1 MSDRVAIVTGAGRGI
16 GRAVAVELAR
26 RGYRLALVSRT
37 QRELE
42 ETRALCGGAAKT
54 SSSSFSFVCDVA
66 DAQRVDALVEDVLAN
81 LGRVD
86 VLAHCAGMAVMKSI
100 EQLSIEQWRGML
112 DTNLSSVYFLCR
124 RLWSVFRRQGGGV
137 VVNVS
142 SYAARDP
149 FAGLGAYGAA
159 KAGVNLLGLALAR
172 EGAEIG
178 VRVHTVAPA
187 ATETAML
194 RSLLSADQ
202 LPADKTLEPEAVAR
216 VIVQCICGDLA
227 CSSGEVI
234 YVHK

>member
-1 MSDRVAIVTGAGRGI
+1 MSDRVGLVTGAGRGI

-42 ETRALCGGAAKT
+42 ETHTLCGQAANI
-54 SSSSFSFVCDVA
+54 FSFVCDVA
-66 DAQRVDALVEDVLAN
+66 DAQRVDALVADVLAKF
-81 LGRVD
+81 GRVD
-86 VLAHCAGMAVMKSI
+86 VLAHCAGMVVKKSI
-100 EQLSIEQWRGML
+100 EQLSIDQWRGML
-112 DTNLSSVYFLCR
+112 DTNLSSIYFLCR
-124 RLWSVFRRQGGGV
+124 RLWPVFRRQGGGV

-142 SYAARDP
+142 SYSARDP

-159 KAGVNLLGLALAR
+159 KAGVNVLGLALAR

-194 RSLLSADQ
+194 RSIISEQSVPREQAM
-202 LPADKTLEPEAVAR
+202 PPEAVAK
-216 VIVQCICGDLA
+216 VIVQCACGDLA
-227 CSSGEVI
+227 CTSGEVI

>member
-1 MSDRVAIVTGAGRGI
+1 
-16 GRAVAVELAR
+16 
-26 RGYRLALVSRT
+26 
-37 QRELE
+37 
-42 ETRALCGGAAKT
+42 
-54 SSSSFSFVCDVA
+54 
-66 DAQRVDALVEDVLAN
+66 
-81 LGRVD
+81 
-86 VLAHCAGMAVMKSI
+86 
-100 EQLSIEQWRGML
+100 
-112 DTNLSSVYFLCR
+112 
-124 RLWSVFRRQGGGV
+124 V

-194 RSLLSADQ
+194 RSNFSRQQ
-202 LPADKTLEPEAVAR
+202 LPEDQTLSPQAVAK
-216 VIVQCICGDLA
+216 VIVQCVCGDLA
-227 CSSGEVI
+227 CTSGEVI

>member
-16 GRAVAVELAR
+16 GRAVAVELAQ

-37 QRELE
+37 GRELE
-42 ETRALCGGAAKT
+42 ETRALCGGAVE
-54 SSSSFSFVCDVA
+54 SSCFPCDVA
-66 DAQRVDALVEDVLAN
+66 DPPRVDALIEDVPAKF
-81 LGRVD
+81 GRVD
-86 VLAHCAGMAVMKSI
+86 VLAHCAGMVVMKSI
-100 EQLSIEQWRGML
+100 EQLSIDDWRGML

-124 RLWSVFRRQGGGV
+124 RLWPVFRKQGGGV

-194 RSLLSADQ
+194 RSILSQ
-202 LPADKTLEPEAVAR
+202 QQVPAEKTLLPEAVAK
-216 VIVQCICGDLA
+216 VIVQCACGDLA
-227 CSSGEVI
+227 CTSGEVI

>member
-1 MSDRVAIVTGAGRGI
+1 MTDPVAIVTGAGRGI

-37 QRELE
+37 DRELQ
-42 ETRALCGGAAKT
+42 ETGALCGGTAEV
-54 SSSSFSFVCDVA
+54 FGFVCDVA
-66 DAQRVDALVEDVLAN
+66 EAQRVDALVEDVLAKF
-81 LGRVD
+81 GRVD
-86 VLAHCAGMAVMKSI
+86 VLAHCAGMVVKKSI
-100 EQLSIEQWRGML
+100 EQLSIDQWRGML

-124 RLWSVFRRQGGGV
+124 RLWPVFRRQGGGV

-142 SYAARDP
+142 SYSAREP
-149 FAGLGAYGAA
+149 FPGLGAYGAA

-194 RSLLSADQ
+194 RSIISQQQLSSE
-202 LPADKTLEPEAVAR
+202 KTLPPQSVAK
-216 VIVQCICGDLA
+216 VIVQCACGDLA
-227 CSSGEVI
+227 CTSGEVI

>member
-1 MSDRVAIVTGAGRGI
+1 MSDRVGVVTGAGRGI
-16 GRAVAVELAR
+16 GRAVAVELAS

-42 ETRALCGGAAKT
+42 ETRALCGGAAEC
-54 SSSSFSFVCDVA
+54 FGFVCDVA
-66 DAQRVDALVEDVLAN
+66 DARRVDTLIEDVSAKFGRVDA
-81 LGRVD
+81 
-86 VLAHCAGMAVMKSI
+86 LAHCAGMAVMKPI

-112 DTNLSSVYFLCR
+112 DTNLSSIYFLCR
-124 RLWSVFRRQGGGV
+124 RLWPIFRRQGGGV

-149 FAGLGAYGAA
+149 LAGLGAYGAA

-194 RSLLSADQ
+194 RSILSEQ
-202 LPADKTLEPEAVAR
+202 QVPREKTLPPQTVAN

-227 CSSGEVI
+227 CTSGEVI

>member
-1 MSDRVAIVTGAGRGI
+1 MSDRVGLVTGAGRGI

-42 ETRALCGGAAKT
+42 ETRALCGGAANI
-54 SSSSFSFVCDVA
+54 FNFVCDVA
-66 DAQRVDALVEDVLAN
+66 DAQRVDVLVEDVLAKF
-81 LGRVD
+81 GRVD
-86 VLAHCAGMAVMKSI
+86 VLAHCAGMVVKKSI
-100 EQLSIEQWRGML
+100 EQLSIDQWRGML

-124 RLWSVFRRQGGGV
+124 RLWPVFRRQGGGV

-142 SYAARDP
+142 SYSARDP
-149 FAGLGAYGAA
+149 FPGLGAYGAA

-187 ATETAML
+187 AT
-194 RSLLSADQ
+194 
-202 LPADKTLEPEAVAR
+202 
-216 VIVQCICGDLA
+216 
-227 CSSGEVI
+227 
-234 YVHK
+234 